1 MSVTEASTYISDQPS
16 SAALQE
22 TTAVLDARRTMEIC
36 NACRYCEGFCP
47 VFPAMERRR
56 AFSVAD
62 LGHLAN
68 LCHNC
73 KGCWYS
79 CQYAPPHEFG
89 LNLPKRFAE
98 VRTETYVAFAWPSS
112 LGATFERNGLWVAIL
127 TGIVLTLIIAG
138 SIAFVAPGAM
148 TAVHQG
154 PGAFYQIMPHNVM
167 VLLGGVT
174 FGWAVLAMIIG
185 GVRYWKACGASNV
198 GLRHIVQ
205 AFREAG
211 TTRHLGGAGD
221 GCNDIDE
228 RYSLGRRHFH
238 MATLWG
244 FLLSFAS
251 TSVAT
256 LMHYFLGWEA
266 PYSWYSAPV
275 VLGTVGGVLLC
286 IGTLGLFWL
295 KVQADPEPANR
306 RHFGMDHAF
315 LALLFIVSA
324 TGLAL
329 LFFRHTS
336 AMGWLL
342 VVHLGFVFALF
353 LTLPYGKFVH
363 GIYRTMA
370 IVRDVAERED
380 EAKTTA

>member
-1 MSVTEASTYISDQPS
+1 MSATDASAYIIEDKTR
-16 SAALQE
+16 SAGLAE
-22 TTAVLDARRTMEIC
+22 TPAILEARRVMEIC
-36 NACRYCEGFCP
+36 NACRYCEGFCA

-56 AFSVAD
+56 EFSTAD
-62 LGHLAN
+62 LTHLAN

-89 LNLPKRFAE
+89 VNVPKTFSE
-98 VRTETYVAFAWPSS
+98 VRTETYETFAWPR
-112 LGATFERNGLWVAIL
+112 GFGRFFERNGLWVALL
-127 TGIVLTLIIAG
+127 TGIVLTLTIAWPIIM
-138 SIAFVAPGAM
+138 VDPDAM
-148 TAVHQG
+148 TAVHTG
-154 PGAFYQIMPHNVM
+154 PGAFYQIMSHNVM

-174 FGWAVLAMIIG
+174 FGWAILAMIIG
-185 GVRYWKACGASNV
+185 GYRYWRTCGSPSVSFRDVA
-198 GLRHIVQ
+198 Q
-205 AFREAG
+205 AFRDAA
-211 TTRHLGGAGD
+211 TTRYLGGAGD

-238 MATLWG
+238 TATLWG

-275 VLGTVGGVLLC
+275 VLGTVGGILLC
-286 IGTLGLFWL
+286 IGTGGLFWL
-295 KVQADPEPANR
+295 KVQADREPADQR
-306 RHFGMDHAF
+306 RFGMDYAF
-315 LALLFIVSA
+315 IALLFIVSA

-342 VVHLGFVFALF
+342 VIHLGFVFAF
-353 LTLPYGKFVH
+353 FISLPYSKFVH
-363 GIYRTMA
+363 GLYRTMA
-370 IVRDVAERED
+370 LVRDAAERGPH
-380 EAKTTA
+380 A

>member
-1 MSVTEASTYISDQPS
+1 MSATDASRYIIDDDADRAGPI
-16 SAALQE
+16 AE
-22 TTAVLDARRTMEIC
+22 TPAILDARRTMEIC

-56 AFSVAD
+56 EFPTTD
-62 LGHLAN
+62 LTHLAN

-89 LNLPKRFAE
+89 LNLPKTFSE
-98 VRTETYVAFAWPSS
+98 VRTESYQAFAFPR
-112 LGATFERNGLWVAIL
+112 ATATLFETNGLWVSMITAVVMIAIMA
-127 TGIVLTLIIAG
+127 GAIIL
-138 SIAFVAPGAM
+138 SAPGAL
-148 TAVHQG
+148 TGVYTG

-167 VLLGGVT
+167 VALGGIT

-185 GVRYWKACGASNV
+185 AVNYWRACGAPNIAI
-198 GLRHIVQ
+198 RHVVQ
-205 AFREAG
+205 AFRSAG
-211 TTRHLGGAGD
+211 TSRHLGGAGD

-251 TSVAT
+251 TSTGT
-256 LMHYFLGWEA
+256 LMHYLLGWEA

-286 IGTLGLFWL
+286 IGTAGLFWL
-295 KVQADPEPANR
+295 KVQADQAPADR
-306 RHFGMDHAF
+306 RRYGMDYAF
-315 LALLFIVSA
+315 IALLFIVSA

-342 VVHLGFVFALF
+342 IIHIGFVLALF
-353 LTLPYGKFVH
+353 ITLPYGKFVH

-370 IVRDVAERED
+370 LVRDAAEK
-380 EAKTTA
+380 EAHGA